1 MLAKCCIVGIGF
13 FPAPCPAVSYSTEK
27 QESLV
32 ATQSHMHIHYGE
44 SKDVVKT
51 VELCMCSEQQEE

>member
-32 ATQSHMHIHYGE
+32 ATQSHMHN
-44 SKDVVKT
+44 VKI
-51 VELCMCSEQQEE
+51 ERMW